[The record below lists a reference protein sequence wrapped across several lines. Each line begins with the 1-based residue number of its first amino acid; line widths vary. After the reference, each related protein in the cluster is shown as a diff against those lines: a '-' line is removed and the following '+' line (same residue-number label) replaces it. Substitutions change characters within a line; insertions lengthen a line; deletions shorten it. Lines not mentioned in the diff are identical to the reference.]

1 MPAKPAPASG
11 NQHLHAAL
19 QGSDFH
25 VRGQV
30 GKLVGASSQLQRVLL
45 SPEPCA
51 APTSP
56 APPDYL
62 HFPDDEGATDYT
74 CIRADFDSA
83 AEDPIEHDVV
93 AADGG
98 DLVRLRDAGITD
110 VPSYLPATLAPT
122 YPCERRS
129 VVYENSGIVR
139 VNHSG
144 G

>member
-56 APPDYL
+56 APPDYP

-74 CIRADFDSA
+74 CIRADFDSD
-83 AEDPIEHDVV
+83 AEDPLDLDVV
-93 AADGG
+93 VADGG
-98 DLVRLRDAGITD
+98 DHVRLRDAGITEI
-110 VPSYLPATLAPT
+110 PSHPQAKLATPQAQLTPE
-122 YPCERRS
+122 PDERQS
-129 VVYENSGIVR
+129 VG
-139 VNHSG
+139 
-144 G
+144 

>member
-56 APPDYL
+56 APPDYPP
-62 HFPDDEGATDYT
+62 FPDDEGATAYT
-74 CIRADFDSA
+74 CIRADFDNDA
-83 AEDPIEHDVV
+83 DDPPDPAVMV
-93 AADGG
+93 ADGG
-98 DLVRLRDAGITD
+98 DHVRLTAAGLTQ
-110 VPSYLPATLAPT
+110 PPPYLQHPPASQ
-122 YPCERRS
+122 E
-129 VVYENSGIVR
+129 
-139 VNHSG
+139 
-144 G
+144 